1 MVPDLD
7 ALLLSLADPSAP
19 ARRSSRKLQLQ
30 KRTTPRLARTA
41 ATGLPGASRGRAVNE
56 AGTLVLSARKMLSKA
71 RIRAPTQPARHVR
84 EKATRRKPGVR
95 AAERWP
101 TLAAAERNDEENGV
115 PEAADEQGL
124 LSLSSEDGGAEEFMA
139 AMKEMAEKRKKQQ
152 ERDERKV
159 DAFYLANMKRVQK
172 QGEQKV
178 FAISARASE
187 DTREF
192 LADVSAQAQTLI
204 QAARVVE
211 NEELVST
218 VRVLQW
224 LQGYQCRDGRGC
236 F

>member
-7 ALLLSLADPSAP
+7 ALLLSLAGPSAP

-41 ATGLPGASRGRAVNE
+41 ATGLPGAPRGSAVNE
-56 AGTLVLSARKMLSKA
+56 AGTLVLSARKMHSKA
-71 RIRAPTQPARHVR
+71 RVRAPTQPARHVR
-84 EKATRRKPGVR
+84 AKATRRKPGVR
-95 AAERWP
+95 AAERGP
-101 TLAAAERNDEENGV
+101 ALAAAERNDEENGV

-139 AMKEMAEKRKKQQ
+139 AMKEMA
-152 ERDERKV
+152 
-159 DAFYLANMKRVQK
+159 AFYLANMKRVQK

-187 DTREF
+187 DTRVF